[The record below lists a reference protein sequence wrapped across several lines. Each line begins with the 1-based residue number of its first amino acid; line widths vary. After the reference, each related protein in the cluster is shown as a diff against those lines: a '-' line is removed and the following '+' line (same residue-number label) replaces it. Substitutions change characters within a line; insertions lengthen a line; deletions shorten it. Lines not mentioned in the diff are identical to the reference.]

1 VTPPRPH
8 NSNQPRIMTTISPTT
23 PSSLVPPTTAATTT
37 GKSPP
42 IIMEPR
48 LLDPQQRLLYM
59 PPSILPPEQ
68 NLPANSTRR
77 LTRLDVQRAIND
89 VKRFVEGR
97 LESDL
102 RLVKVRRVPAT
113 ALPPRARCTSA
124 TSSLKSAFGH
134 ILCSRT
140 LCLSFL
146 GFGST

>member
-1 VTPPRPH
+1 
-8 NSNQPRIMTTISPTT
+8 
-23 PSSLVPPTTAATTT
+23 
-37 GKSPP
+37 
-42 IIMEPR
+42 MEPR

-113 ALPPRARCTSA
+113 AQPARARCTSA
-124 TSSLKSAFGH
+124 TPSLKSAFGK
-134 ILCSRT
+134 IFCSRT
-140 LCLSFL
+140 LCLLSFL